1 MPCGS
6 IILIMYS
13 QRKWCS
19 PLRRKCKLTD
29 FYPENTVFI
38 QEKKSFLTI
47 PTKCHF
53 IKFNANAYLIF
64 QAMEDLAGK
73 NTEFSDTN
81 SCV

>member
-1 MPCGS
+1 MVQSVAPQVQTYGFLS
-6 IILIMYS
+6 GKHSFYS
-13 QRKWCS
+13 K
-19 PLRRKCKLTD
+19 
-29 FYPENTVFI
+29 
-38 QEKKSFLTI
+38 KKSFLTI